1 MNGRERFW
9 PRNRIPFK
17 KPEGYREL
25 DYELL
30 LRNLEAG
37 PLNSAHGGM
46 PWINSPMPNRKTNT
60 SDLTW
65 VCDGNFRLSRGL

>member
-37 PLNSAHGGM
+37 PLNGDGM